1 MATINLIDGDVLCY
15 LACYERYR
23 GVHADAN
30 AFNENDAV
38 KNAVMVG
45 ETDVKFMEQ
54 AWENFQKELTA
65 LQELTFSEHFLMS
78 VKGPNNFRDIL
89 YPDYKK
95 QRKPNV
101 KESAIAPFVQ
111 GVRDL
116 AVITGLAIPSDGR
129 ETDDYLR
136 IWRNETVAAGDD
148 CIISSI
154 DKDLLIIPGVHFNI
168 KKREFTEVTQ
178 VEAWRNLYEQILKGD
193 STDNIPGLPG
203 IGPVKA
209 KSLLAGCKTEKEMQE
224 VVCVEYFTMY
234 GPDSF
239 KDYLLSNG
247 KLLYLQQHCSDFFQ
261 VSHWDFFNIF

>member
-1 MATINLIDGDVLCY
+1 MSTINLIDGDVLCY

-30 AFNENDAV
+30 TFDGAEYKSAQMPVSEQDA
-38 KNAVMVG
+38 
-45 ETDVKFMEQ
+45 TFMEK

-65 LQELTFSEHFLMS
+65 LMELTFSEHFLMA
-78 VKGPNNFRDIL
+78 VKGPDNFRDLL
-89 YPDYKK
+89 YPEYKRH
-95 QRKPNV
+95 RKPN
-101 KESAIAPFVQ
+101 ENENTLGPFVQ

-116 AVITGLAIPSDGR
+116 AVLTGLAIPSAGR

-154 DKDLLIIPGVHFNI
+154 DKDLLIIPGIHYNI
-168 KKREFTEVTQ
+168 KKREFIEVAQ
-178 VEAWRNLYEQILKGD
+178 VDAWRNLYEQLLKGD
-193 STDNIPGLPG
+193 PTDNIPGLPG

-209 KSLLAGCKTEKEMQE
+209 RNLLAGCRTEEEMQE
-224 VVCVEYFTMY
+224 AVCIEYFKVY
-234 GPDSF
+234 GPDEF

-247 KLLYLQQHCSDFFQ
+247 KLLYLQQHTFDYFQ
-261 VSHWDFFNIF
+261 VSHWKFFNVF

>member
-30 AFNENDAV
+30 DFSQNAAPMPIGVQDA
-38 KNAVMVG
+38 A
-45 ETDVKFMEQ
+45 FMEK

-65 LQELTFSEHFLMS
+65 LQELTFCEHFLMS
-78 VKGPNNFRDIL
+78 VKGPDNFRDTL
-89 YPDYKK
+89 YRDYKK

-101 KESAIAPFVQ
+101 NENTIGPFVQ

-116 AVITGLAIPSDGR
+116 AVLTGLAIPSDGR

-136 IWRNETVAAGDD
+136 IWRNETIAAGDD

-168 KKREFTEVTQ
+168 KKREFIEVTQ
-178 VEAWRNLYEQILKGD
+178 LGAWRNLYEQLLKGD
-193 STDNIPGLPG
+193 PTDNIPGLPG

-209 KSLLAGCKTEKEMQE
+209 KNLLAACKTEEEMQE
-224 VVCVEYFTMY
+224 VVCTEYFTMY
-234 GPDSF
+234 GPDHF

-247 KLLYLQQHCSDFFQ
+247 KLLYLQQHVNDYFQ